1 MANYSESVKNA
12 YRERQSL
19 IILALTGRTGSGCTT
34 VSKIL
39 SKKSFK
45 DLNVR
50 EPKTYD
56 FSSRDERKYEVVYKY
71 MSYQGRWEPFTVI
84 GGSNVIFS
92 FVVEKGFEK
101 FLAFFKTLKECG
113 DFDGNVVRF
122 SFTRRFC

>member
-39 SKKSFK
+39 SKKNFK
-45 DLNVR
+45 DLDVR

-56 FSSRDERKYEVVYKY
+56 FSSP
-71 MSYQGRWEPFTVI
+71 MSENMRSSTNI
-84 GGSNVIFS
+84 
-92 FVVEKGFEK
+92 
-101 FLAFFKTLKECG
+101 
-113 DFDGNVVRF
+113 
-122 SFTRRFC
+122 